1 MHTIEFDLASISVED
16 KQNTQKLIDYI
27 NSCGES
33 PILNCLLIDNYVY
46 VKLLKI
52 NDTYIVA
59 KIYTFIVELGYK
71 VEIQHM
77 SEYTIFRNNMI
88 IDATTSSFIF
98 EEIEKKQDN
107 ITCPIYSF
115 IAFIFLTTIFYV
127 LGTFIDIDF

>member
-1 MHTIEFDLASISVED
+1 MHTIED

-33 PILNCLLIDNYVY
+33 PILNCLLIDDYVY

-52 NDTYIVA
+52 NDTYIVD

-77 SEYTIFRNNMI
+77 SEYTIFRNNRI

-107 ITCPIYSF
+107 ITCPIYTF
-115 IAFIFLTTIFYV
+115 IAFIFFTIICYV
-127 LGTFIDIDF
+127 LNLQF

>member
-33 PILNCLLIDNYVY
+33 PILNCLLIDDYVY

-52 NDTYIVA
+52 NDTYIVD

-77 SEYTIFRNNMI
+77 SEYTIFRNNRI

-98 EEIEKKQDN
+98 EEIEKKPND
-107 ITCPIYSF
+107 ISCCIGFF
-115 IAFIFLTTIFYV
+115 IAFIFLTIICCV
-127 LGTFIDIDF
+127 LDLQF